1 MTAVLH
7 CASMRAAP
15 LLRSAALLCLAAAAA
30 GSPIEAEDVAAAAA
44 EENPERLEPLV
55 HMINDETTF
64 ESFLQLHKPGL
75 GKVLFF
81 SKLGKSELCDSL
93 AEHYDGQLD
102 FLHVPPSAVDVVA
115 KFSLEEAPAIF
126 VLPAETLSKP
136 EGDDGNT
143 LSLVQ
148 YEGAFKFGAFDRIV
162 EFLDKFAPPVPA
174 LPVIGSQAEFEEQC
188 GGPLPCLV
196 MLVQGPEGE
205 VHSLDLV
212 PKLAKL
218 VAGDKLVTVV
228 VDVEQWRA
236 PLIQLQTQ
244 APSALFVGPFGTADN
259 GYIVKLMPPVAEG
272 KFTVRFTRQLRRRG
286 SSRAPQPLARYPC
299 DRAS

>member
-1 MTAVLH
+1 MVRL
-7 CASMRAAP
+7 
-15 LLRSAALLCLAAAAA
+15 AALLLLFAAVAT

-55 HMINDETTF
+55 HMIADETVF

-81 SKLGKSELCDSL
+81 SKLGKSELCDTL
-93 AEHYDGQLD
+93 AERYNGQLD

-115 KFSLEEAPAIF
+115 KFDMEDVPAIY
-126 VLPAETLSKP
+126 VLPAETLNNP
-136 EGDDGNT
+136 QGDDGNT

-148 YEGAFKFGAFDRIV
+148 YEGTFKFGAFDRVV

-174 LPVIGSQAEFEEQC
+174 LPVIASQAEFEEQC

-196 MLVQGPEGE
+196 LLVQGPEGE

-212 PKLAKL
+212 PKLSKL

-244 APSALFVGPFGTADN
+244 APSALFVGPFGSADN

-272 KFTVRFTRQLRRRG
+272 KFTVRITRQARRRG
-286 SSRAPQPLARYPC
+286 SSRAAQPPFVRVAL
-299 DRAS
+299 